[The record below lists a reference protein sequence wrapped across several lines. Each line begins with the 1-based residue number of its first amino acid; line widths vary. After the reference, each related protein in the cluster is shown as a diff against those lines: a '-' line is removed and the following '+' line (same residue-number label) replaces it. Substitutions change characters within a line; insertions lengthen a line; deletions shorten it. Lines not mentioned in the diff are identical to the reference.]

1 MASLLLVERPLPR
14 WGSEEKPFGLKA
26 SHLHC
31 HLLSHDYLVL
41 LLMFYPSDAVTPS
54 VTRSIHCLLLW
65 SLSPHSRLLNI

>member
-14 WGSEEKPFGLKA
+14 WRPEEKPRGLKA

-41 LLMFYPSDAVTPS
+41 LLMFYPSDAVTQS
-54 VTRSIHCLLLW
+54 ATRSGHYLLLW
-65 SLSPHSRLLNI
+65 SLFPHSRLLNI